1 MLHPGV
7 NGYTLHYVKSEE
19 KDRKVTKR
27 KKDRKTDREA
37 KWQKDEKTERLKDK
51 KTVKQ

>member
-27 KKDRKTDREA
+27 KKDRQRGKMTER
-37 KWQKDEKTERLKDK
+37 QKDRKA
-51 KTVKQ
+51 